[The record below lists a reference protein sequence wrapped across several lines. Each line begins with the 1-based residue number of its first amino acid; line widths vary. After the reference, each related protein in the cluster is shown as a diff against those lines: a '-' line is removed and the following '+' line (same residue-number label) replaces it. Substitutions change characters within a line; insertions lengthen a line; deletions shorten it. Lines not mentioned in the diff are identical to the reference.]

1 MAQYVYAGASQF
13 SKNGQ
18 TAPSSGLCRQGVGE
32 TEWQILSQGLPERA
46 EIRAILVHPDNPHL
60 LYVGTQHGPYRSTDG
75 GAHWEELDFPDAG
88 MAVWSLLF
96 RPNDPQVVYC
106 GTAPAAIYR
115 SENGG
120 DTWKRLTFSQPSGMV
135 EMGFPCRII
144 GLAADPNDPDA
155 VYAGLEVGGII
166 RSKDGGDTW
175 EDCSQALIQF
185 AEQDY
190 LKSRILSNTDAEGM
204 MDTHALVLSAAQP
217 GNVFLATRMGL
228 FQSPDQGQTWA
239 DMEIWRSSPLAY
251 ARDIQVAPG
260 DPNTLYAALSPGA
273 LTLNGSVY
281 RSPNLGQTWQRFD
294 HDISPRSTMMTVAL
308 SRQDPQLV
316 YCGTREGQVF
326 GTQDGGTTWGESA
339 LPDGC
344 QNVYTLACG

>member
-1 MAQYVYAGASQF
+1 MAHYVYAGASQF
-13 SKNGQ
+13 SKNGH
-18 TAPSSGLCRQGVGE
+18 TPPSSGLCRQRVGA

-46 EIRAILVHPDNPHL
+46 EIRAILVHPDNPQL

-75 GAHWEELDFPDAG
+75 GAHWEGLDFPDTG

-106 GTAPAAIYR
+106 GTAPPAIYR
-115 SENGG
+115 SEDGG
-120 DTWKRLTFSQPSGMV
+120 DSWKRLTFAAPAGMV

-144 GLAADPNDPDA
+144 GLAADPNNPDA
-155 VYAGLEVGGII
+155 VYAGLEVGGVI
-166 RSKDGGDTW
+166 RSTDGGDTW
-175 EDCSQALIQF
+175 EDCTAALLRF

-204 MDTHALVLSAAQP
+204 MDTHALALSAAQP
-217 GNVFLATRMGL
+217 GSVFLATRMGL
-228 FQSPDQGQTWA
+228 FHSADQGQSWA
-239 DMEIWRSSPLAY
+239 DMEIWRSSPLTY
-251 ARDIQVAPG
+251 ARDIQVAPS
-260 DPNTLYAALSPGA
+260 DPHTLYAALSPGA

-281 RSPNLGQTWQRFD
+281 CSPDLGQTWQRFD
-294 HDISPRSTMMTVAL
+294 QGIAPQSTMMTVAL

-326 GTQDGGTTWGESA
+326 GTQDGGATWSEST

>member
-1 MAQYVYAGASQF
+1 MTHYVYAGASQF

-18 TAPSSGLCRQGVGE
+18 TVPSSGLCRQGVGE
-32 TEWQILSQGLPERA
+32 TEWQILSRGLPERA

-75 GAHWEELDFPDAG
+75 GAHWEGLDFPDTG

-120 DTWKRLTFSQPSGMV
+120 DTWQRLTFAEPAGMV

-144 GLAADPNDPDA
+144 GLAADPHDPNA

-166 RSKDGGDTW
+166 RSRDGGDTW
-175 EDCSQALIQF
+175 EDCSQALINF

-204 MDTHALVLSAAQP
+204 MDTHALVLSAARP
-217 GNVFLATRMGL
+217 GKVFLATRMGL
-228 FQSPDQGQTWA
+228 FHSADQGQTWA

-251 ARDIQVAPG
+251 ARDIQVAPS
-260 DPNTLYAALSPGA
+260 DPHTLYAALSPGA
-273 LTLNGSVY
+273 LSLNGSVY
-281 RSPNLGQTWQRFD
+281 RSPDLGQTWQRFD
-294 HDISPRSTMMTVAL
+294 QGISPRSTMMTVAL
-308 SRQDPQLV
+308 SSRDPQLV

-326 GTQDGGTTWGESA
+326 GTQDGGTTWSESA